1 MDLFEYWLDKKEES
15 TWVKRALTDSTYMN
29 KPKASHERPI
39 NTELATL
46 GDAVIKCCY
55 ADLFLDECPKL
66 SATIDPLIRDEWF
79 VTVIAKHYKI
89 LREGLIEY
97 NVLSP
102 EAVECFSNY
111 NFREPKETRGG
122 NKKDSPD
129 KPKATVIEAMIGA
142 IYRETHNLEAIKEL
156 LKTWISLGNT
166 EGNNYGNERN
176 EKNI

>member
-1 MDLFEYWLDKKEES
+1 MDLFEYWLDKKGES

-46 GDAVIKCCY
+46 GDAVIKFCY
-55 ADLFLDECPKL
+55 ADLFLDKCQKL
-66 SATIDPLIRDEWF
+66 SATIDPFLRDEWF

-89 LREGLIEY
+89 LTDGLIEY

-102 EAVECFSNY
+102 EAVECFSSYNY
-111 NFREPKETRGG
+111 RKPKKTTGDH
-122 NKKDSPD
+122 KKDSPD

-142 IYRETHNLEAIKEL
+142 IYKETQDLMAIIKL
-156 LKTWISLGNT
+156 LDTW
-166 EGNNYGNERN
+166 RQF
-176 EKNI
+176 